1 LIIGDTCGSIFINLE
16 FKKWLR
22 NILTDEYY
30 QKLDPNLDIEK
41 LATHA
46 SETPP
51 MRLLMK
57 EFDLKK
63 RNFGLHDP
71 DCRME
76 LPTPLENHSIPGR
89 VDQGLLTIR
98 R

>member
-1 LIIGDTCGSIFINLE
+1 M
-16 FKKWLR
+16 
-22 NILTDEYY
+22 
-30 QKLDPNLDIEK
+30 LDPNLDVEK

-63 RNFGLHDP
+63 RTFGLHGV
-71 DCRME
+71 DCQLE
-76 LPTPLENHSIPGR
+76 LPAPLENHSIPGR
-89 VDQGLLTIR
+89 VNQGLLTIR